1 MGQESPW
8 AEGKLNI
15 TLHLLYIEYLPFA
28 VDCKEHVLSTLVF
41 HYILV
46 KWKLEGDFVGFITS
60 SAINC
65 NVQDLKKEF
74 YIILLDKIVKF

>member
-1 MGQESPW
+1 MGQESPR

-15 TLHLLYIEYLPFA
+15 TLHLLHIEYLPFA

-41 HYILV
+41 HYFLV
-46 KWKLEGDFVGFITS
+46 KWKLEGDFVGYITS

-65 NVQDLKKEF
+65 NVQDRKKNF
-74 YIILLDKIVKF
+74 IVIS